1 MEIDKILEEVI
12 EKIPKINS
20 SSDYWLVRSNS
31 GEFYTDFNINSYIGI
46 GWNEI
51 SLENIKSANNDADSL
66 KNILR
71 AQLTIDEEKELSEQS
86 YGSIAGQLLRF
97 VNKIKINDII
107 VVPSEHSERFIVGKV
122 ISLPYEE
129 SSAADQI
136 TENNPGDYHKSN
148 YVKRI
153 KIKWINHFKRSDA
166 DSALYK
172 MIYTHN
178 TLSDIND
185 YKTYI
190 NRALYRYYIEDEKL
204 FISYKVTETDDISS
218 ESLGQFIYQYSLLNR
233 LISPTNKLDVK
244 SNVQSPGDVEFISHV
259 VKDGLLIF
267 ALIAGGGATFFGGKI
282 SIFGIE
288 FEYPG
293 ILKNY
298 HKYKNEK
305 RSEQI
310 DNDSKQLELIR
321 EAVKLSSELQVPISA
336 LGIEVP
342 DKLEDAL
349 NSVIEDEQL

>member
-1 MEIDKILEEVI
+1 
-12 EKIPKINS
+12 
-20 SSDYWLVRSNS
+20 
-31 GEFYTDFNINSYIGI
+31 
-46 GWNEI
+46 
-51 SLENIKSANNDADSL
+51 
-66 KNILR
+66 
-71 AQLTIDEEKELSEQS
+71 
-86 YGSIAGQLLRF
+86 
-97 VNKIKINDII
+97 
-107 VVPSEHSERFIVGKV
+107 RFIVGKV

-136 TENNPGDYHKSN
+136 TENNHGDYHKSN